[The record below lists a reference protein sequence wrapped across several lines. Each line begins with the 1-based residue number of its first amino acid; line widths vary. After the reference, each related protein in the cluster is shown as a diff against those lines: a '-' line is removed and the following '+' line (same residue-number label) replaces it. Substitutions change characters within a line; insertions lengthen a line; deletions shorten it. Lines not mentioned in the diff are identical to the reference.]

1 MKLKKNH
8 KWYYQVQGQLNVCQK
23 DYCILAIWTNKGIKY
38 EIIKRDY
45 LFWTTIMLPKLN
57 NFFFKCFL
65 PELVDP
71 RHTRNM
77 PIRNPEL
84 KHKKKKK
91 INV

>member
-1 MKLKKNH
+1 MFSKKII
-8 KWYYQVQGQLNVCQK
+8 VFSLSGQK
-23 DYCILAIWTNKGIKY
+23 KGIKY

-45 LFWTTIMLPKLN
+45 HFWTTIMLPKLN
-57 NFFFKCFL
+57 NFFFNCFL

-77 PIRNPEL
+77 PIRNPESII
-84 KHKKKKK
+84 KAQEEKK